1 MIGVIICTHNQLA
14 EGLKGAAEMII
25 GKQEDLIALSF
36 NNGDSID
43 SLVEKMTAV
52 ISDFEKRGLHY
63 VFLVDLFGASP
74 FNAAMI
80 SSVGKNTSIVSGVN
94 LGFVLEL
101 LMQREEFKEGSL
113 ENFIDEIIE
122 DLGPIQ
128 QTKSLPIAD

>member
-122 DLGPIQ
+122 YLGPIQ